1 MYKTPSRR
9 KKKNVLV
16 RPNLTSLLDAIFIF
30 IFFLLFSS
38 DLKSL
43 FEIPVDI
50 PILSEK
56 EAPPSKKVPLGLTL
70 KINNSSLDLYSG
82 TPLKIIKSI
91 KSEEKNKFNTEEL
104 HKTLV
109 QIKKE
114 NKTEKSIIINPII
127 DIPYEGLIKILD
139 NIRYFRNTDE
149 SIFIKDPING
159 DVRIKELFNKII
171 FENIKS

>member
-9 KKKNVLV
+9 KKKNMLV

-56 EAPPSKKVPLGLTL
+56 DPPPSKKVPLGLTL
-70 KINNSSLDLYSG
+70 KITNGSLDLYSG
-82 TPLKIIKSI
+82 TPLKLINRGAQLFQKFCF
-91 KSEEKNKFNTEEL
+91 EKTNT
-104 HKTLV
+104 
-109 QIKKE
+109 
-114 NKTEKSIIINPII
+114 
-127 DIPYEGLIKILD
+127 Y
-139 NIRYFRNTDE
+139 IRAEQGPKRCLE
-149 SIFIKDPING
+149 
-159 DVRIKELFNKII
+159 
-171 FENIKS
+171 